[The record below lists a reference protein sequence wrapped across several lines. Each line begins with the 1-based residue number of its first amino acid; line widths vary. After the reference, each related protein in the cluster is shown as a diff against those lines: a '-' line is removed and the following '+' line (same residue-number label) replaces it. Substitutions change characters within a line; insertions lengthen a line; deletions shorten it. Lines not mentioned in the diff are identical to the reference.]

1 MSTGGKAAAAVRGVA
16 LVLAICMAQGCT
28 PSKLAPEEL
37 AKAQQQPHIYYRE
50 RLIDDIR
57 SYAAYCTGS
66 ARK

>member
-1 MSTGGKAAAAVRGVA
+1 MTNDQIPMTNGGEG
-16 LVLAICMAQGCT
+16 GNP
-28 PSKLAPEEL
+28 PSVFQRTCITLGHL
-37 AKAQQQPHIYYRE
+37 YYRE